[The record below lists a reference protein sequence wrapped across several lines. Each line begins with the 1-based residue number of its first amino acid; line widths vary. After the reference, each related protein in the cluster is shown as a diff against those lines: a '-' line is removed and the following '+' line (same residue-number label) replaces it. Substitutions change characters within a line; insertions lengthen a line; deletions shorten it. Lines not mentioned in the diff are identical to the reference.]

1 MKKVSNIKSEII
13 RSKDGSIIKIL
24 SKKKLH
30 NSWKFGEIYI
40 SNFKKNIIKNWNF
53 HKTQTSSLFV
63 LKGKVKIVVLDKKKF
78 KVFNLDEKIPKT
90 LIIPSKTWYAF
101 KGLDKK
107 NSLMNLSNKVHNPK
121 NSIKKEIGYFK
132 FNWNK

>member
-1 MKKVSNIKSEII
+1 MKKISNIKSEIVK
-13 RSKDGSIIKIL
+13 SKDGNLIKIL
-24 SKKKLH
+24 SKKNLK

-53 HKTQTSSLFV
+53 HKFQTSSLFV
-63 LKGKVKIVVLDKKKF
+63 LKGKVKIVIFDKKKF
-78 KVFNLDEKIPKT
+78 KVFNLEEKIPKT
-90 LIIPSKTWYAF
+90 LIIPPKTWYAF

-107 NSLMNLSNKVHNPK
+107 NSLMNLSNKIHNPK
-121 NSIKKEIGYFK
+121 NSVKKEIGFFK